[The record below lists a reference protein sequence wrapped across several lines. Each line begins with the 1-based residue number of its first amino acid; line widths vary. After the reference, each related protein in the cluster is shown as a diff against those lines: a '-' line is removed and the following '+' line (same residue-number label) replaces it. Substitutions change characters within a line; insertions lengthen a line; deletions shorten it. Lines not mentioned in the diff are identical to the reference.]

1 METLEPLHQELENI
15 DALLIK
21 LITRRLAILTRIHE
35 QKVALN
41 HPLFQKEE
49 QQHLRERISTLA
61 TRFGVKQELIEGVFR
76 QISDES
82 YRVHRQD
89 TLQQTPREAPR
100 TVAIIGGTGGMGRFF
115 HRLFRERGHT
125 VLIASEA
132 TELTPVE
139 AAAQADLVII
149 SVPIAVTEEVIREVA
164 PAMRPGACLMD
175 VTSLKVSPLQAM
187 LQHAPEGVEV
197 IGTHPMF
204 GPTVESLLRQVVVLC
219 PGRGEVWF
227 PWLKQLLESQGAIIK
242 LASPA
247 QHDQMMSI
255 IQGLRHF
262 STIALGRCLETM
274 NINITESLEFTSP
287 IYRLELAMVGRLYAQ
302 NAALYADISL
312 QNPAVTPVLAA
323 FLGSVSQLISMVA
336 GQDREGFID
345 MFERTARHFGEFRNQ
360 AMEDSDYLIK
370 KLVEKLSG

>member
-1 METLEPLHQELENI
+1 MEALEPLYQELENI

-35 QKVALN
+35 QKVAQSY
-41 HPLFQKEE
+41 PLFQKEE
-49 QQHLRERISTLA
+49 EQHLKQRIA
-61 TRFGVKQELIEGVFR
+61 VMAARFGVKKELIEGVFR
-76 QISDES
+76 QIAEES
-82 YRVHRQD
+82 YRVHRAETQR
-89 TLQQTPREAPR
+89 LAPREAPR

-115 HRLFRERGHT
+115 HKLFRERGHT

-139 AAAQADLVII
+139 AASQADLVII
-149 SVPIAVTEEVIREVA
+149 SVPIAVTEEVIAEVA
-164 PAMRPGACLMD
+164 PALRPGACLMD
-175 VTSLKVSPLQAM
+175 VTSLKTRPLQAM
-187 LQHAPEGVEV
+187 LDHAPPGVDV

-219 PGRGEVWF
+219 PGRGETWL
-227 PWLKQLLESQGAIIK
+227 PWLRQLLEAQGAIIK
-242 LASPA
+242 VATPA
-247 QHDQMMSI
+247 HHDQMMSI

-262 STIALGRCLETM
+262 STIALGRCLETL
-274 NINITESLEFTSP
+274 NINIHDSLEFTSP

-302 NAALYADISL
+302 NPALYADISL

-323 FLGSVSQLISMVA
+323 FLGSVSQLISIVA